1 MVILLAEDKKSS
13 EHGEKYRVDL
23 DKIMAKGEVN
33 EELWKEIQKKLQGS
47 SQEVKQAIELFFK
60 NYKNLPQEADD
71 LVCEYASKDQPYEYR
86 LLIASYFSK
95 KDLSFTYR
103 FHEKVLG
110 ILEEDDDKRIQ
121 ELIADRLEERI
132 KLIKNMQQFYKNLSS
147 IFSYASQSWLRNYQT
162 FQAIQKS
169 TLTTWLKSIE
179 SPILSYYSAGT
190 LSGIVVPERPKEEHS
205 AQLIGQLVNCPKGK
219 SGWSRYQENCGGIL
233 EYLFVPPLRKPIS
246 QSRSESGV
254 HIRDF
259 ILQIPVDLGG
269 FWGYC
274 QMKHDSVG
282 LVAECKDYTDQ
293 IDGNDVV
300 ITAKYLHERRS
311 GNFGI
316 LLCRENP
323 SVGAIKEA
331 GRIWRESG
339 KLIVML
345 TDEDLIDMIKLKEN
359 KDEPEKIIERKI
371 FDFRTSLD

>member
-1 MVILLAEDKKSS
+1 MVILLTEDKKSS
-13 EHGEKYRVDL
+13 ERGEKYRVDL

-121 ELIADRLEERI
+121 ELIVDRLEERR
-132 KLIKNMQQFYKNLSS
+132 KLIENMQQFYKNLSS

-169 TLTTWLKSIE
+169 TLTTWLKSVE
-179 SPILSYYSAGT
+179 SPFLSYYSAGT

-205 AQLIGQLVNCPKGK
+205 AQLIGQLLNCPKGK
-219 SGWSRYQENCGGIL
+219 SGWSQYQEICGGIL

-259 ILQIPVDLGG
+259 ILQIPVDLEG

-323 SVGAIKEA
+323 SAGAIKET

-339 KLIVML
+339 KLIVTL

-359 KDEPEKIIERKI
+359 EDEPEKIIERKI